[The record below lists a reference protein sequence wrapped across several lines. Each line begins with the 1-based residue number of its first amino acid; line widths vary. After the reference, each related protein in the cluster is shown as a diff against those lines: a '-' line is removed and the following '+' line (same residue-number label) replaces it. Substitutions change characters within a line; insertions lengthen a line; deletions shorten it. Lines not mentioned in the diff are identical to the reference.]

1 MTDFSQRQ
9 LIGQENC
16 VDGSNLKIK
25 GILKKSKTFAMHDG
39 SFFNNSTESTPKR
52 KKKVSF

>member
-9 LIGQENC
+9 LIEQEKC
-16 VDGSNLKIK
+16 VDRTELKVK
-25 GILKKSKTFAMHDG
+25 GILKKSKTYAMHDG